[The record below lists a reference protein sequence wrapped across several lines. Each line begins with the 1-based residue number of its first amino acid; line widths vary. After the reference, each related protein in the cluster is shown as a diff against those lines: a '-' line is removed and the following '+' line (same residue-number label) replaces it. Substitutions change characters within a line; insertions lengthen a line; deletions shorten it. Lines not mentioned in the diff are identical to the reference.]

1 MAANDPS
8 RPLRASHLRHMSTGS
23 STAFHG
29 ADGAAHA
36 DELMPRAD
44 VIPTAP
50 NTNSETP
57 VRLLC
62 NLTIHDENVSKEDVL
77 INLALFHGSDVK
89 AGTLMQLTALKGSI
103 ETIDHGLKPQSAL
116 QKPTTAAHVQP
127 ENVDVNRHHVFSV
140 KAIGEDMLLKQPN
153 VQISIS
159 RRVEHA
165 SGFEK
170 GSQVLVSTADE
181 TSCYASHVEIVFR
194 DQYLARADMWR
205 LVSAELANR
214 CIFRGQRIV
223 FMDSIKASIR
233 TIFVNGR
240 KVPSAFFHASTKPIF
255 RSESARYV
263 LFIQMSKEM
272 WDFDADGTGEIM
284 FDKVING
291 FLPELF
297 KRWQQLKVKHLVSIV
312 LFTRMVY
319 EDRPTTSSTRGNISQ
334 ERPSKR
340 DRADDNNTRDFYRVV
355 ASDMASGEWADIL
368 NQLKREFRVFL
379 RDISIRKPDVGDHL
393 PLGTDIS
400 SALANLPS
408 HVIAGRPSAA
418 THGNVL
424 EAINLASS
432 QFSSDYI
439 DRDLVRTGVSI
450 VVVTP
455 SAGLFE
461 VDYDLLVAT
470 TDNLTDN
477 GVGIDLVCLS
487 KMPLHSVPLFKYR
500 QPRSE
505 VGDLINGRTSHVTE
519 DQDTPT
525 GSFSGGG
532 YQKTTPMSSV
542 THERPRHVKEALA
555 GLTGRQWSYGI
566 PHWVD
571 ISFWTASLDEDRKAT
586 VAPFK
591 AKPKSSFDA
600 PRHKTFVPRVKMY
613 ELQMMGVMENAISD
627 ILVPSLSQTVWPSV
641 SQSRSLSSASMFG
654 SPRPASVRPTSEI
667 FGSQSD
673 GSGDRTPK
681 LSTSIVSGRSG
692 NRKSIGPLFQWMDEY
707 DDLLFRHPLVA
718 KKRARKAVPTR
729 NISTGNGRYSPSLL
743 GTSIG
748 TRQGSITKS
757 KHSSDE
763 ESFRSK
769 ATLERHALRERSSQK
784 KNVAN
789 AESSKQK
796 ARTTPNTTPR
806 QISFGPQGFGFARAK
821 AIATTTTEQSADY
834 KALATTTTE
843 ESADYKAPKSSTSQG
858 FKSAF
863 SIKHTTPSTKLTKKA
878 HISTTSAGG
887 SNPHEAILKDQDL
900 RQSSDSELQQ
910 TSRPIPIRKTTAIR
924 VSGGGRS
931 KSTGAR
937 QLLDHEAAAQ
947 PIDRL
952 QALQDLREEDYTAS
966 ASDSERID
974 DLPTLPAILSP
985 STTLAPWLTMLNPSN
1000 PSKTKRAVA
1009 SRLGRWQHI
1018 FPRPLPT
1025 SQIKWKSLCSPAAV
1039 PLTTEEFPSAEQLSE
1054 EYQERVYEVELPEKV
1069 DLSETPRSLIGEMLG
1084 LRISRGFQI
1093 VVGPRVTDSTK
1104 APALQ
1109 SLNIFDGQV
1118 LAEIGAVIFLSR
1130 GSIIQKLTR
1139 SDENKVKVTQLVRH
1153 GTITAKPN
1161 EAESIM
1167 YRPAICSTLADSYDI
1182 QEIPIVPPR
1191 GIFDWKMIDS
1201 FILGHERPQARDF
1214 VENLRPWRARFV
1226 LIPVDPPSNSR
1237 RPLRPMNEDNE
1248 EEIRLEGIRKL
1259 SQVWQK
1265 FRYIPPEE
1273 RHFQMQLRNRKDT
1286 NPLDILYQTRNSSAI
1301 VAAELENVAEG
1312 DAAGRPVQLLP
1323 ESDLYQRSNLNI
1335 ASLAETIQTEKG
1347 VRMLDRR
1354 WHLRLHYNCF
1364 IGFELTTWLLQNFKD
1379 VDTRDEA
1386 VELGN
1391 ELMKSGMFQH
1401 VEQRH
1406 NFRDGNYFYQIADQY
1421 RTPRPESRGWFG
1433 RGKASVPSTPMSE
1446 DAPKE
1451 FPTTSRSRASSTSI
1465 SKSDADPGTP
1475 IGKKKNLRVALS
1487 KSLLYDVDHRKRSYR
1502 PELINLHYDRLHNP
1516 DNCYHIR
1523 VEWMNT
1529 TPKLIQ
1535 DAVIS
1540 WATSVD
1546 RFGLRLVEVPLGEAC
1561 SISSMHPFRAPY
1573 LVKLAQQ
1580 PPSKQPQSFFVDTTT
1595 FSSQPRPEKHFYQI
1609 AVMKRF
1615 SFVLDFEAA
1624 SDFPAD
1630 VDVTYSWG
1638 KPDYR
1643 YPQYIHRSGTVIAQI
1658 TDDGDFL
1665 LLANRL
1671 YNNRNAS
1678 NSSYHDAANLEKLG
1692 DPRQDRGMSFF
1703 RASPHRGNHR
1713 PSPRSSPYNSPSLRA
1728 TLDIPSAGI
1737 AANNDSTPTVAPT
1750 NPTGF
1755 TRSGAATAFT
1765 TAEAIKKDF
1774 ESFCMDVDVLETFY
1788 TEILRK
1794 ASASVPSTPSMGAK
1808 TPSKGPETPFNESS
1822 IPTLALPG
1830 SLMSKDKKVEKG
1842 EKRPEMRT
1850 RIIGEESNGGGG
1862 TASGTPG

>member
-1 MAANDPS
+1 MANPDPS
-8 RPLRASHLRHMSTGS
+8 RPLRASHLRRMSTGS
-23 STAFHG
+23 STTFHG
-29 ADGAAHA
+29 AVNAVDTVPGVH
-36 DELMPRAD
+36 
-44 VIPTAP
+44 VVSTASKAKP
-50 NTNSETP
+50 GVS
-57 VRLLC
+57 VRLSCSLS
-62 NLTIHDENVSKEDVL
+62 IHDESFSKEDVVV
-77 INLALFHGSDVK
+77 NLALFHGSDVRP
-89 AGTLMQLTALKGSI
+89 GTLMQLTALKGSI
-103 ETIDHGLKPQSAL
+103 ETIVHGAKSQNAM
-116 QKPTTAAHVQP
+116 QKSTTAEDVQP
-127 ENVDVNRHHVFSV
+127 ENVDINRHHVFSA
-140 KAIGEDMLLKQPN
+140 KAMSEEMLLKQPN

-214 CIFRGQRIV
+214 CIFRGQRVV
-223 FMDSIKASIR
+223 FMESIKASIK
-233 TIFVNGR
+233 TIFVKGR
-240 KVPSAFFHASTKPIF
+240 KVPSAFFSASTKPIF

-291 FLPELF
+291 FLPDLF
-297 KRWQQLKVKHLVSIV
+297 KRWEQLKVKHLVSV
-312 LFTRMVY
+312 VMFTRMIY
-319 EDRPTTSSTRGNISQ
+319 EDRPATSSTNAKSSQ
-334 ERPSKR
+334 GRPSKR
-340 DRADDNNTRDFYRVV
+340 DIGDDNDAKDFFRVV

-393 PLGTDIS
+393 PLEVDIS
-400 SALANLPS
+400 SALANLPN

-439 DRDLVRTGVSI
+439 DRDLVRTGVS
-450 VVVTP
+450 VVVLTP

-461 VDYDLLVAT
+461 VDYNLLVAT
-470 TDNLTDN
+470 TENLIDN

-500 QPRSE
+500 PPRSE
-505 VGDLINGRTSHVTE
+505 WGDLAAEGTPQVTK

-525 GSFSGGG
+525 GTLSGGPG
-532 YQKTTPMSSV
+532 QMITPTPSV
-542 THERPRHVKEALA
+542 THERPYQRKEVSAHLS
-555 GLTGRQWSYGI
+555 GRQWSYGI

-571 ISFWTASLDEDRKAT
+571 ISFWTASLDKDRGAIT
-586 VAPFK
+586 APTRTK
-591 AKPKSSFDA
+591 NKSSFDA

-613 ELQMMGVMENAISD
+613 ELQMMGVIKNAISD
-627 ILVPSLSQTVWPSV
+627 ISIPSLSQNFSSSV
-641 SQSRSLSSASMFG
+641 SQYRSLSSASIFG

-667 FGSQSD
+667 FGSQSH
-673 GSGDRTPK
+673 GSGGRTPE
-681 LSTSIVSGRSG
+681 LSTTIVFGRSA
-692 NRKSIGPLFQWMDEY
+692 NQTSIGPLLQWMDEY

-718 KKRARKAVPTR
+718 KKRARKARSTR
-729 NISTGNGRYSPSLL
+729 NISTSLRYSPSLL
-743 GTSIG
+743 GTSAG
-748 TRQGSITKS
+748 TRQGSMSRS

-763 ESFRSK
+763 DRFLSN
-769 ATLERHALRERSSQK
+769 ANLERRVSRKKAREK
-784 KNVAN
+784 GNVAN
-789 AESSKQK
+789 AENSKQK
-796 ARTTPNTTPR
+796 ARPTPNATPR
-806 QISFGPQGFGFARAK
+806 QISFGPRGFDFARAT
-821 AIATTTTEQSADY
+821 AIATTSSEQSAGY
-834 KALATTTTE
+834 KV
-843 ESADYKAPKSSTSQG
+843 PKSLISQG
-858 FKSAF
+858 FKSPF
-863 SIKHTTPSTKLTKKA
+863 PINNTTSSIKLPTKA
-878 HISTTSAGG
+878 HISTTSGRKF
-887 SNPHEAILKDQDL
+887 NLQETNRDQDL
-900 RQSSDSELQQ
+900 PQSLDSEPQQ
-910 TSRPIPIRKTTAIR
+910 TSRPIPIRNSTTIR
-924 VSGGGRS
+924 VSSEGGS
-931 KSTGAR
+931 KSTGVR
-937 QLLDHEAAAQ
+937 DFHEHEAAAQ
-947 PIDRL
+947 TTNRL
-952 QALQDLREEDYTAS
+952 KALQDLWEEDYTCT
-966 ASDSERID
+966 SDHERIND
-974 DLPTLPAILSP
+974 VHMQPAILSP

-1000 PSKTKRAVA
+1000 PSKTKTVVA

-1039 PLTTEEFPSAEQLSE
+1039 PLTTEEFPSAEHLEE
-1054 EYQERVYEVELPEKV
+1054 EYQKTVYEVELPENA
-1069 DLSETPRSLIGEMLG
+1069 DRLETPRSLITEMLG
-1084 LRISRGFQI
+1084 FRISRGFQ
-1093 VVGPRVTDSTK
+1093 VVMGPRVAESTK
-1104 APALQ
+1104 VPALQ
-1109 SLNIFDGQV
+1109 SLNIFNGQV
-1118 LAEIGAVIFLSR
+1118 LTEIGAVIFLSR
-1130 GSIIQKLTR
+1130 GSTIQKLTR
-1139 SDENKVKVTQLVRH
+1139 SDENKVEITQFNRH
-1153 GTITAKPN
+1153 GAVAVKDA
-1161 EAESIM
+1161 EAESM
-1167 YRPAICSTLADSYDI
+1167 LYRPAICSMLAHNYDVQGI
-1182 QEIPIVPPR
+1182 SIVPQR
-1191 GIFDWKMIDS
+1191 GNFDWKMIDD
-1201 FILGHERPQARDF
+1201 FILGHERPQAKDF
-1214 VENLRPWRARFV
+1214 VEALQPWRARFV
-1226 LIPVDPPSNSR
+1226 LIPVDPPSNTR

-1273 RHFQMQLRNRKDT
+1273 RRFQMHLQNRKDT

-1312 DAAGRPVQLLP
+1312 DATGRPVQLLP

-1364 IGFELTTWLLQNFKD
+1364 IGFELTTWLLQNFRD

-1421 RTPRPESRGWFG
+1421 RAPRPESRSWFG

-1451 FPTTSRSRASSTSI
+1451 LPTTSRSRASSASNSNPDEDSATPTSKR
-1465 SKSDADPGTP
+1465 KSPG
-1475 IGKKKNLRVALS
+1475 VALS

-1546 RFGLRLVEVPLGEAC
+1546 RFGLRLVEVPLAEAC
-1561 SISSMHPFRAPY
+1561 SIRSMHPFRAPY
-1573 LVKLAQQ
+1573 LVKLAQN
-1580 PPSKQPQSFFVDTTT
+1580 PPSKQPQSFFADTTT
-1595 FSSQPRPEKHFYQI
+1595 FSPQPRPERHLYQI
-1609 AVMKRF
+1609 AIMKRF

-1630 VDVTYSWG
+1630 VNVTYSWG

-1678 NSSYHDAANLEKLG
+1678 NSSYQDTAKSENPGDAG
-1692 DPRQDRGMSFF
+1692 QDRTMGFF
-1703 RASPHRGNHR
+1703 RSSPHRGNHP
-1713 PSPRSSPYNSPSLRA
+1713 PSQHSSPYSSPSVRA
-1728 TLDIPSAGI
+1728 NLDMPSA
-1737 AANNDSTPTVAPT
+1737 AAAADKAPTPIVAPT
-1750 NPTGF
+1750 NSTGF

-1765 TAEAIKKDF
+1765 TPEAIKKEF
-1774 ESFCMDVDVLETFY
+1774 ETFCTNVDALETFY
-1788 TEILRK
+1788 ADILRK
-1794 ASASVPSTPSMGAK
+1794 TSTSVPSTPFMGAK
-1808 TPSKGPETPFNESS
+1808 TPSKRPASPFNENS

-1830 SLMSKDKKVEKG
+1830 SLISKDKNAERG
-1842 EKRPEMRT
+1842 EKKPQMKT
-1850 RIIGEESNGGGG
+1850 RLIGEEGTQVGG
-1862 TASGTPG
+1862 TASGAPG

>member
-1 MAANDPS
+1 
-8 RPLRASHLRHMSTGS
+8 MSTGS
-23 STAFHG
+23 STAFQG
-29 ADGAAHA
+29 AVQADDIVPGAYASA
-36 DELMPRAD
+36 
-44 VIPTAP
+44 T
-50 NTNSETP
+50 SK
-57 VRLLC
+57 VRPGVAAGLLC
-62 NLTIHDENVSKEDVL
+62 SLSVHDEIFSREDVV
-77 INLALFHGSDVK
+77 INLALFHRSEME
-89 AGTLMQLTALKGSI
+89 AGTLMQLTALKSGI
-103 ETIDHGLKPQSAL
+103 ETIVHGAQLQSTM
-116 QKPTTAAHVQP
+116 QKPTAAADVQS
-127 ENVDVNRHHVFSV
+127 EMLDMSRHHVFSA
-140 KAIGEDMLLKQPN
+140 KAMSEDMLWRQPN
-153 VQISIS
+153 LQVSVS

-181 TSCYASHVEIVFR
+181 SSCYASHVEIVFR
-194 DQYLARADMWR
+194 DQYLARADTWR

-214 CIFRGQRIV
+214 CIFRGQRVV
-223 FMDSIKASIR
+223 FIDSIKASIK
-233 TIFVNGR
+233 TIFVKGR

-272 WDFDADGTGEIM
+272 WDFEVDGTGEIM
-284 FDKVING
+284 FDRVING

-297 KRWQQLKVKHLVSIV
+297 KRWQQLKVKHLLSIV
-312 LFTRMVY
+312 LFTRMIY
-319 EDRPTTSSTRGNISQ
+319 EDRPAPSSINASFNQ
-334 ERPSKR
+334 ERPH
-340 DRADDNNTRDFYRVV
+340 TRGSGNGNDAKDFYRVV
-355 ASDMASGEWADIL
+355 ASDMPSDEWADIL
-368 NQLKREFRVFL
+368 CLLKKEFKVFL

-393 PLGTDIS
+393 PLGADIS

-418 THGNVL
+418 THGNIL

-470 TDNLTDN
+470 TDNLIDN

-500 QPRSE
+500 QPRYGKLS
-505 VGDLINGRTSHVTE
+505 DLTAGRTAHVTE

-525 GSFSGGG
+525 GRLSGSAGR
-532 YQKTTPMSSV
+532 KTILISSV
-542 THERPRHVKEALA
+542 AHDRPHQIGDALA
-555 GLTGRQWSYGI
+555 GPSGHQWCYGI

-571 ISFWTASLDEDRKAT
+571 ISFWTVPLDGDRTAVT
-586 VAPFK
+586 VPMK
-591 AKPKSSFDA
+591 AKNKSSFDA

-613 ELQMMGVMENAISD
+613 QLQMMGIMENAISD
-627 ILVPSLSQTVWPSV
+627 ISIPYLSQTFSTSV
-641 SQSRSLSSASMFG
+641 NQSRIISSASTFG
-654 SPRPASVRPTSEI
+654 SPRLASVRRTPEV

-673 GSGDRTPK
+673 GSGGLTPK
-681 LSTSIVSGRSG
+681 LSTSVVSSRSG
-692 NRKSIGPLFQWMDEY
+692 DPKSNGPLFQWMDEY

-718 KKRARKAVPTR
+718 KKRARMAMPARNMSTDDRDSQSTLSNSAGIDPQATKAGKHDFDDEKVP
-729 NISTGNGRYSPSLL
+729 
-743 GTSIG
+743 
-748 TRQGSITKS
+748 
-757 KHSSDE
+757 
-763 ESFRSK
+763 SK
-769 ATLERHALRERSSQK
+769 AMLERRALRK
-784 KNVAN
+784 KASVKGKAPN

-796 ARTTPNTTPR
+796 ARPTPNATPR
-806 QISFGPQGFGFARAK
+806 QISFGPTGFDFARAK
-821 AIATTTTEQSADY
+821 AVATTSTGY
-834 KALATTTTE
+834 
-843 ESADYKAPKSSTSQG
+843 PKSYLSEGLKSTL
-858 FKSAF
+858 SA
-863 SIKHTTPSTKLTKKA
+863 TQTVPSSKVPIKA
-878 HISTTSAGG
+878 HIKTTSG
-887 SNPHEAILKDQDL
+887 SSSSPQEAIPKDQDSL
-900 RQSSDSELQQ
+900 QSCDSESQK
-910 TSRPIPIRKTTAIR
+910 TSRPIPIRSPTVIR
-924 VSGGGRS
+924 VSGEGGPR
-931 KSTGAR
+931 STGAR
-937 QLLDHEAAAQ
+937 KLQEQKAVAQ
-947 PIDRL
+947 STDRL
-952 QALQDLREEDYTAS
+952 EALQDLRDDYHTNF
-966 ASDSERID
+966 ASDDER
-974 DLPTLPAILSP
+974 TEGFRVLPAILSP

-1000 PSKTKRAVA
+1000 PSKTKTAVA

-1018 FPRPLPT
+1018 FPRPLPI

-1039 PLTTEEFPSAEQLSE
+1039 PLTTEEFPSAEQLND
-1054 EYQERVYEVELPEKV
+1054 EYQENVYKVEIP
-1069 DLSETPRSLIGEMLG
+1069 DNADISETPRSLITEMLG
-1084 LRISRGFQI
+1084 FRISRGFQI
-1093 VVGPRVTDSTK
+1093 IVGPRVAESTK
-1104 APALQ
+1104 VPVLQ
-1109 SLNIFDGQV
+1109 SPNLFDGQV
-1118 LAEIGAVIFLSR
+1118 LAEIGAVVFMSR
-1130 GSIIQKLTR
+1130 GNNIQKLKR
-1139 SDENKVKVTQLVRH
+1139 SDENKVEVTQLIRH
-1153 GTITAKPN
+1153 GAVAAN
-1161 EAESIM
+1161 AAVESM
-1167 YRPAICSTLADSYDI
+1167 LYKPAICSMLAEEY
-1182 QEIPIVPPR
+1182 EIHEVSHVPQR
-1191 GIFDWKMIDS
+1191 GNFDWKMIDS
-1201 FILGHERPQARDF
+1201 FILGHARPQAKDF
-1214 VENLRPWRARFV
+1214 VETLRPWRARFV
-1226 LIPVDPPSNSR
+1226 LIPVDPPSNTR
-1237 RPLRPMNEDNE
+1237 RPLRHINEDNE

-1265 FRYIPPEE
+1265 FRYVRSEE
-1273 RHFQMQLRNRKDT
+1273 RPFHKHSRNRKDT

-1301 VAAELENVAEG
+1301 VAAELESIAEG
-1312 DAAGRPVQLLP
+1312 DATGRPVQLLP

-1335 ASLAETIQTEKG
+1335 SSLAETIQSEKG

-1364 IGFELTTWLLQNFKD
+1364 IGFELTTWLLQNFRD

-1386 VELGN
+1386 IELGN

-1446 DAPKE
+1446 DAPRE
-1451 FPTTSRSRASSTSI
+1451 LPTTGRSRASSTSV
-1465 SKSDADPGTP
+1465 SNSDADSSTP
-1475 IGKKKNLRVALS
+1475 TRKKKNLGVALS

-1535 DAVIS
+1535 DAVNS

-1573 LVKLAQQ
+1573 LVKLAQK
-1580 PPSKQPQSFFVDTTT
+1580 PPSKQPQSSFVDTTT
-1595 FSSQPRPEKHFYQI
+1595 FSSQARPEKHFYQI
-1609 AVMKRF
+1609 AIMKRF

-1624 SDFPAD
+1624 SDFPPD

-1643 YPQYIHRSGTVIAQI
+1643 YPQYIHRSGTTIAQI
-1658 TDDGDFL
+1658 TDEGDFL

-1678 NSSYHDAANLEKLG
+1678 KSSYQVAARSENSGDLG
-1692 DPRQDRGMSFF
+1692 QDRGTGFS
-1703 RASPHRGNHR
+1703 RSSPHRGRHR
-1713 PSPRSSPYNSPSLRA
+1713 PSPPSSPYNSPSVRA
-1728 TLDIPSAGI
+1728 SLDMPFATAAASKAPIPNASPPK
-1737 AANNDSTPTVAPT
+1737 S
-1750 NPTGF
+1750 TGF

-1765 TAEAIKKDF
+1765 SSEAIKEEF
-1774 ESFCMDVDVLETFY
+1774 ETFCMDVDSLETFY

-1794 ASASVPSTPSMGAK
+1794 ASTSVPGTPFVGAK
-1808 TPSKGPETPFNESS
+1808 TPSKGLEMPFNESS

-1830 SLMSKDKKVEKG
+1830 SLMSKDKKTEKG
-1842 EKRPEMRT
+1842 EKKPEMKT
-1850 RIIGEESNGGGG
+1850 RIVEEESRETGA
-1862 TASGTPG
+1862 TASDAPG

>member
-1 MAANDPS
+1 MANQDLS

-23 STAFHG
+23 STTFHG
-29 ADGAAHA
+29 AGHA
-36 DELMPRAD
+36 DD
-44 VIPTAP
+44 TAP
-50 NTNSETP
+50 GAHIGSTAPKAESGVS

-62 NLTIHDENVSKEDVL
+62 SLSVHDENLSTEDVV
-77 INLALFHGSDVK
+77 INSALFHGNEVK
-89 AGTLMQLTALKGSI
+89 AGTLMQLTALKGNV
-103 ETIDHGLKPQSAL
+103 ETIIHGGKPQNTM
-116 QKPTTAAHVQP
+116 QKPTAAADVQP
-127 ENVDVNRHHVFSV
+127 ENVDLGRHHIFSV
-140 KAIGEDMLLKQPN
+140 KPISEEMLLKQPN

-159 RRVEHA
+159 RRIGHA

-181 TSCYASHVEIVFR
+181 ASCYASHVEIVFR
-194 DQYLARADMWR
+194 DQYLARGDMWR

-223 FMDSIKASIR
+223 FMESIKASIK
-233 TIFVNGR
+233 TIFVKGR

-263 LFIQMSKEM
+263 LFVQMSKEM

-297 KRWQQLKVKHLVSIV
+297 GRWQQLKVKHLVSIV
-312 LFTRMVY
+312 LFTRMIY
-319 EDRPTTSSTRGNISQ
+319 EDRPAINSTNADLSQ
-334 ERPSKR
+334 ERLHKR
-340 DRADDNNTRDFYRVV
+340 DNGDNSDAKDFYRVV

-368 NQLKREFRVFL
+368 NQLKREYKVFL
-379 RDISIRKPDVGDHL
+379 RDISIRKPDAGDHL
-393 PLGTDIS
+393 PLGADIS

-450 VVVTP
+450 VVLTP

-461 VDYDLLVAT
+461 VDYGLLVAT
-470 TDNLTDN
+470 SESLIDN
-477 GVGIDLVCLS
+477 GIGIDLVCLS

-500 QPRSE
+500 PPRSE
-505 VGDLINGRTSHVTE
+505 LSDLTAGRTPHVTE

-525 GSFSGGG
+525 GSFSGGAG
-532 YQKTTPMSSV
+532 QVTTLTSSV
-542 THERPRHVKEALA
+542 THERPHQIKETL
-555 GLTGRQWSYGI
+555 GGSSGHPWSYGI

-571 ISFWTASLDEDRKAT
+571 ISFWTAPLDEDLRAIA
-586 VAPFK
+586 APIK
-591 AKPKSSFDA
+591 AKNKSSFDA

-627 ILVPSLSQTVWPSV
+627 ISIPTLSQSFSSSV
-641 SQSRSLSSASMFG
+641 SQSRILSSTSVFG
-654 SPRPASVRPTSEI
+654 SPRPASVHPTSEV

-673 GSGDRTPK
+673 RSGGRTPK
-681 LSTSIVSGRSG
+681 LSSSIVSGRSG
-692 NRKSIGPLFQWMDEY
+692 NQKSISPMFQWMNEY

-718 KKRARKAVPTR
+718 RKRARKAISTR
-729 NISTGNGRYSPSLL
+729 NISMSHHYSPSLL
-743 GTSIG
+743 GTSAG
-748 TRQGSITKS
+748 TRQGSIGRP

-763 ESFRSK
+763 ESLPSG
-769 ATLERHALRERSSQK
+769 ATLERRALRK
-784 KNVAN
+784 KAGGKGNDAN
-789 AESSKQK
+789 SGSSKQK
-796 ARTTPNTTPR
+796 ARPTLNTKPR
-806 QISFGPQGFGFARAK
+806 QINFGPQGFDFARAK
-821 AIATTTTEQSADY
+821 AIATTSTEQSAGY
-834 KALATTTTE
+834 NVPTSLI
-843 ESADYKAPKSSTSQG
+843 SQG
-858 FKSAF
+858 FKSPF
-863 SIKHTTPSTKLTKKA
+863 PIKHNPPSMKLPRKA
-878 HISTTSAGG
+878 HISTTSGSS
-887 SNPHEAILKDQDL
+887 SNPPEATPKDQDL
-900 RQSSDSELQQ
+900 PQSSDSEPQQ
-910 TSRPIPIRKTTAIR
+910 TSRPIPIRKPTAIR
-924 VSGGGRS
+924 VSNEGGY

-937 QLLDHEAAAQ
+937 NIHEHKAAGQ
-947 PIDRL
+947 PTDRL
-952 QALQDLREEDYTAS
+952 KALQDLREEDSTRS
-966 ASDSERID
+966 TSDYERID
-974 DLPTLPAILSP
+974 DSPTLPAILSP
-985 STTLAPWLTMLNPSN
+985 GTTLAPWLTMLNPSN
-1000 PSKTKRAVA
+1000 PSKTKTAVA

-1039 PLTTEEFPSAEQLSE
+1039 PLTTEEFPSAEQLTG
-1054 EYQERVYEVELPEKV
+1054 EYQKSDYKVEIPENA
-1069 DLSETPRSLIGEMLG
+1069 DLSEMPRSLITEMLG
-1084 LRISRGFQI
+1084 FRISRGFQI
-1093 VVGPRVTDSTK
+1093 VVGPRVAESTEV
-1104 APALQ
+1104 PASQ

-1130 GSIIQKLTR
+1130 GSSIQKLKR
-1139 SDENKVKVTQLVRH
+1139 SGENEVEVTQLIRH
-1153 GTITAKPN
+1153 GAVASKN
-1161 EAESIM
+1161 AEAESM
-1167 YRPAICSTLADSYDI
+1167 LYRPAICSMLAKTYDVQDI
-1182 QEIPIVPPR
+1182 SMGPQR
-1191 GIFDWKMIDS
+1191 GNFDWKMIDN
-1201 FILGHERPQARDF
+1201 FIFGHERPQAKDF
-1214 VENLRPWRARFV
+1214 VEILRPWRARFV
-1226 LIPVDPPSNSR
+1226 LIPVDPPSNTR
-1237 RPLRPMNEDNE
+1237 RPLRIMNEDNE

-1273 RHFQMQLRNRKDT
+1273 RRFHMHLRNRKDT

-1312 DAAGRPVQLLP
+1312 DATGRPVQLLP

-1364 IGFELTTWLLQNFKD
+1364 IGFELTTWLLQNFRD

-1421 RTPRPESRGWFG
+1421 RAPRPESRGWFG
-1433 RGKASVPSTPMSE
+1433 RGKVSVPSTPMSE

-1451 FPTTSRSRASSTSI
+1451 LPTTSRSRASSTSI
-1465 SKSDADPGTP
+1465 SNSDADPVAPT
-1475 IGKKKNLRVALS
+1475 GKKKHLGVALS

-1580 PPSKQPQSFFVDTTT
+1580 PPSRQPQSFFADTTT
-1595 FSSQPRPEKHFYQI
+1595 FFPQPRPEKHLYQI
-1609 AVMKRF
+1609 AILKRF

-1630 VDVTYSWG
+1630 VNVTYSWG

-1643 YPQYIHRSGTVIAQI
+1643 YPQYIHRSGTIIAQI

-1678 NSSYHDAANLEKLG
+1678 DSSYQDAAKSEIPG
-1692 DPRQDRGMSFF
+1692 DAGQDRSMGIF
-1703 RASPHRGNHR
+1703 RSSPHRNKHP
-1713 PSPRSSPYNSPSLRA
+1713 PSPHSSPYNSPSVHPTLNIPPA
-1728 TLDIPSAGI
+1728 TVGASKAPKTI
-1737 AANNDSTPTVAPT
+1737 AAATSS
-1750 NPTGF
+1750 TGF

-1765 TAEAIKKDF
+1765 TPEAIQKDF
-1774 ESFCMDVDVLETFY
+1774 ETFCTDVEALETFY
-1788 TEILRK
+1788 TEVLRK
-1794 ASASVPSTPSMGAK
+1794 VSTSVPSTPFMGAK
-1808 TPSKGPETPFNESS
+1808 TPWKGPETPFNESS

-1830 SLMSKDKKVEKG
+1830 SLMSKDKKVERG
-1842 EKRPEMRT
+1842 EKKPQMKT
-1850 RIIGEESNGGGG
+1850 KIIEEEGNQDGG
-1862 TASGTPG
+1862 TASGASG

>member
-1 MAANDPS
+1 MLSTAPE
-8 RPLRASHLRHMSTGS
+8 TGS
-23 STAFHG
+23 GVS
-29 ADGAAHA
+29 
-36 DELMPRAD
+36 
-44 VIPTAP
+44 
-50 NTNSETP
+50 

-62 NLTIHDENVSKEDVL
+62 SLSIHEENFSKEDVVM
-77 INLALFHGSDVK
+77 NLALFHGTAVK
-89 AGTLMQLTALKGSI
+89 AGTLMQLTALKGSV
-103 ETIDHGLKPQSAL
+103 ETNLHGMNSPNAI
-116 QKPTTAAHVQP
+116 QKPAAAADVEP
-127 ENVDVNRHHVFSV
+127 ENVDMNRHHVFSA
-140 KAIGEDMLLKQPN
+140 KAICEEMFLKQPN
-153 VQISIS
+153 VQVSIS

-223 FMDSIKASIR
+223 FMESIKASIK
-233 TIFVNGR
+233 TIFVKGR

-263 LFIQMSKEM
+263 LFIQMCKEM

-312 LFTRMVY
+312 LFTRMIY
-319 EDRPTTSSTRGNISQ
+319 EDRPATRISNAKSS
-334 ERPSKR
+334 EDRPPKR
-340 DRADDNNTRDFYRVV
+340 DTGNDSDAKDFYRVV
-355 ASDMASGEWADIL
+355 VSDMASGEWADIL
-368 NQLKREFRVFL
+368 NQLKREFKVFL
-379 RDISIRKPDVGDHL
+379 RDISIRVPDVGDHL
-393 PLGTDIS
+393 PLEADIS
-400 SALANLPS
+400 SAFANLPS

-450 VVVTP
+450 VMLTP

-461 VDYDLLVAT
+461 VDYSLLVAT
-470 TDNLTDN
+470 TDNLIDN

-505 VGDLINGRTSHVTE
+505 LRDLYARRTPYVTE

-525 GSFSGGG
+525 GSFSRGAG
-532 YQKTTPMSSV
+532 QRATPTSSV
-542 THERPRHVKEALA
+542 NHEQPYQIEKILG
-555 GLTGRQWSYGI
+555 GLSGHQWSYGI

-571 ISFWTASLDEDRKAT
+571 ISFWTASFNENRRT
-586 VAPFK
+586 IIAPIT
-591 AKPKSSFDA
+591 AKSKSSFDA
-600 PRHKTFVPRVKMY
+600 PKHKTFVPRVKMY

-627 ILVPSLSQTVWPSV
+627 ISIPTLSQSFPSSV
-641 SQSRSLSSASMFG
+641 GQLRSLSSASMLG
-654 SPRPASVRPTSEI
+654 SPRAASVRPTSEV
-667 FGSQSD
+667 FDSQSD
-673 GSGDRTPK
+673 GSGGRTPK
-681 LSTSIVSGRSG
+681 LSTSFVSGRSG
-692 NRKSIGPLFQWMDEY
+692 NQKTIGTLFQWMDEY

-718 KKRARKAVPTR
+718 KKRARKPISTR
-729 NISTGNGRYSPSLL
+729 NTSTSHRYSPSLL
-743 GTSIG
+743 GTSAG
-748 TRQGSITKS
+748 TRQGSISKS
-757 KHSSDE
+757 QHSTDE
-763 ESFRSK
+763 ENFLSK
-769 ATLERHALRERSSQK
+769 AMLGRRALRK
-784 KNVAN
+784 KGSGKGTVEH
-789 AESSKQK
+789 AEGGKQK
-796 ARTTPNTTPR
+796 ARTTSNTKPR
-806 QISFGPQGFGFARAK
+806 QISFGPQGFAFARAK
-821 AIATTTTEQSADY
+821 AIATTSTEQSAGY
-834 KALATTTTE
+834 N
-843 ESADYKAPKSSTSQG
+843 APTSLISQG
-858 FKSAF
+858 FKSPF
-863 SIKHTTPSTKLTKKA
+863 PIKHATSSTKLATKA
-878 HISTTSAGG
+878 HISTTLGSS
-887 SNPHEAILKDQDL
+887 SNPYEANQKNQDL
-900 RQSSDSELQQ
+900 PLSSDSEPQQ
-910 TSRPIPIRKTTAIR
+910 TSRPIPIRNPTAIR
-924 VSGGGRS
+924 VSGGGGS

-937 QLLDHEAAAQ
+937 RVHEREAAAQ
-947 PIDRL
+947 PNDRL
-952 QALQDLREEDYTAS
+952 EALQDLRGEDYTGS
-966 ASDSERID
+966 TSDHECID
-974 DLPTLPAILSP
+974 DPHALPAILSP
-985 STTLAPWLTMLNPSN
+985 STTLAPGLTMLNPSN
-1000 PSKTKRAVA
+1000 PSKRRTAVA
-1009 SRLGRWQHI
+1009 SRLGRWQHV

-1039 PLTTEEFPSAEQLSE
+1039 PLTTEEFPSTEQLAE
-1054 EYQERVYEVELPEKV
+1054 EYQKSEYKVELPESADV
-1069 DLSETPRSLIGEMLG
+1069 SETPRSWITEMLG
-1084 LRISRGFQI
+1084 FRISRGFQI
-1093 VVGPRVTDSTK
+1093 VVGPRIAETTK
-1104 APALQ
+1104 IPALQ
-1109 SLNIFDGQV
+1109 SLNIFDGQM

-1130 GSIIQKLTR
+1130 GSTIQKLTR
-1139 SDENKVKVTQLVRH
+1139 SDQNMIEVIQFIRH
-1153 GTITAKPN
+1153 GTVAAKNP

-1167 YRPAICSTLADSYDI
+1167 YKPAICSMLADSYDV
-1182 QEIPIVPPR
+1182 QEISLLPQR
-1191 GIFDWKMIDS
+1191 GNFDWKRIDY
-1201 FILGHERPQARDF
+1201 FILGHERPQAKDF
-1214 VENLRPWRARFV
+1214 VQTLRPWCARFV
-1226 LIPVDPPSNSR
+1226 LIPVDPPSNTR
-1237 RPLRPMNEDNE
+1237 RPLRPLNEDNE

-1273 RHFQMQLRNRKDT
+1273 RRFQMHLRNRKDT
-1286 NPLDILYQTRNSSAI
+1286 NPLDIMYQTRNSSAI

-1312 DAAGRPVQLLP
+1312 DATGRQVQLLP
-1323 ESDLYQRSNLNI
+1323 ESDLYQRSNLNMV
-1335 ASLAETIQTEKG
+1335 SLAETIQSEKG

-1354 WHLRLHYNCF
+1354 WHWRLHYNCF
-1364 IGFELTTWLLQNFKD
+1364 IGFELTTWLLQNFRD

-1406 NFRDGNYFYQIADQY
+1406 NFRDGNYFYQVADQY
-1421 RTPRPESRGWFG
+1421 RAHRPESRGWFG

-1446 DAPKE
+1446 DIPKE
-1451 FPTTSRSRASSTSI
+1451 LPTTSRSRASSTSI
-1465 SKSDADPGTP
+1465 SNSDPDTSTP
-1475 IGKKKNLRVALS
+1475 TGKKKHMGVALS

-1546 RFGLRLVEVPLGEAC
+1546 RFGLRLVEVPLAEAC

-1573 LVKLAQQ
+1573 LVKLAQK
-1580 PPSKQPQSFFVDTTT
+1580 PPSKQPQSFFSENTT
-1595 FSSQPRPEKHFYQI
+1595 FSPQPRPEKHLYQI
-1609 AVMKRF
+1609 AIMKRF
-1615 SFVLDFEAA
+1615 SFVLDFEPA

-1630 VDVTYSWG
+1630 VNVTYSWG

-1643 YPQYIHRSGTVIAQI
+1643 YPQYIHRSGMVIAQI

-1678 NSSYHDAANLEKLG
+1678 NLSYQDAAKSEN
-1692 DPRQDRGMSFF
+1692 PRDAGQDRSMGFF
-1703 RASPHRGNHR
+1703 RSSPHRGSHR
-1713 PSPRSSPYNSPSLRA
+1713 PSPHSSPYNSPSVRA
-1728 TLDIPSAGI
+1728 TLDIPSR
-1737 AANNDSTPTVAPT
+1737 AAAASKASTPTVVST
-1750 NPTGF
+1750 NSTGF
-1755 TRSGAATAFT
+1755 TRSGAATAFA

-1774 ESFCMDVDVLETFY
+1774 ETFCMDVDALEAFY
-1788 TEILRK
+1788 TDILRK
-1794 ASASVPSTPSMGAK
+1794 ASTSVPSTPSMGGK
-1808 TPSKGPETPFNESS
+1808 TPSKRPETPFNESS

-1830 SLMSKDKKVEKG
+1830 SLMSKDKKVEGG
-1842 EKRPEMRT
+1842 EKKPEMKT
-1850 RIIGEESNGGGG
+1850 RIVVEESTQVVGE
-1862 TASGTPG
+1862 ADRAAD

>member
-1 MAANDPS
+1 MANQDPS
-8 RPLRASHLRHMSTGS
+8 RPLRASHLRQVSTGTS
-23 STAFHG
+23 IPLHG
-29 ADGAAHA
+29 GVHA
-36 DELMPRAD
+36 DDA
-44 VIPTAP
+44 V
-50 NTNSETP
+50 SETP
-57 VRLLC
+57 IASTAYKAKSAVSVRRLC
-62 NLTIHDENVSKEDVL
+62 SLSIHDENFSKEDVV
-77 INLALFHGSDVK
+77 INLALFHDSIVK
-89 AGTLMQLTALKGSI
+89 AGALMQLTALKATP
-103 ETIDHGLKPQSAL
+103 ETVMHNVKSQNAMQEPMN
-116 QKPTTAAHVQP
+116 AADVHP
-127 ENVDVNRHHVFSV
+127 ENMDINRHHVFSA
-140 KAIGEDMLLKQPN
+140 KAMSEEMLSKQPN
-153 VQISIS
+153 VEVSIS

-170 GSQVLVSTADE
+170 GGHVLVSTADE

-205 LVSAELANR
+205 LVSDELANR

-223 FMDSIKASIR
+223 FRESIKASIK
-233 TIFVNGR
+233 TIFVKGR

-312 LFTRMVY
+312 LFTRMIY
-319 EDRPTTSSTRGNISQ
+319 EDRTATSSTDSNLGH
-334 ERPSKR
+334 ETLHKR
-340 DRADDNNTRDFYRVV
+340 DSGDENGAKDFYRVV
-355 ASDMASGEWADIL
+355 ASDMASEEWTDIL
-368 NQLKREFRVFL
+368 NQLKREFKVFV
-379 RDISIRKPDVGDHL
+379 RDISIRKPDAGDHL

-450 VVVTP
+450 VVLTP

-461 VDYDLLVAT
+461 VDYNLLVAT
-470 TDNLTDN
+470 TENLIDN

-500 QPRSE
+500 RRSDL
-505 VGDLINGRTSHVTE
+505 GDLIARQTSHVIE

-525 GSFSGGG
+525 GSLSGGAG
-532 YQKTTPMSSV
+532 QRKTPTSSL
-542 THERPRHVKEALA
+542 THERPNQIKEVLS
-555 GLTGRQWSYGI
+555 GHQWGYGI

-571 ISFWTASLDEDRKAT
+571 ISFWTASLDEDRRAT
-586 VAPFK
+586 AALIK
-591 AKPKSSFDA
+591 AKVKSSFDA
-600 PRHKTFVPRVKMY
+600 PQHKRFVPRVKMY

-627 ILVPSLSQTVWPSV
+627 ISISPLSQSLSSV
-641 SQSRSLSSASMFG
+641 SRSRSLSSASMCG
-654 SPRPASVRPTSEI
+654 SPKPASARPTSEA
-667 FGSQSD
+667 FDSQSD
-673 GSGDRTPK
+673 GPGGHTPK
-681 LSTSIVSGRSG
+681 FSTSIVSGRSG
-692 NRKSIGPLFQWMDEY
+692 NQKSIDHFFQWMDEY

-718 KKRARKAVPTR
+718 KKRARKITSTR
-729 NISTGNGRYSPSLL
+729 DISTSHRYSPSLL
-743 GTSIG
+743 GTSAG
-748 TRQGSITKS
+748 TRQGSVSRS

-763 ESFRSK
+763 ESFHSK
-769 ATLERHALRERSSQK
+769 AILGRRVLRKEASGKTRF
-784 KNVAN
+784 AD
-789 AESSKQK
+789 AESSKLQ
-796 ARTTPNTTPR
+796 AHPAPNATSR
-806 QISFGPQGFGFARAK
+806 QISFGPQGFEFARAK
-821 AIATTTTEQSADY
+821 AIATTSTEQSTGY
-834 KALATTTTE
+834 KV
-843 ESADYKAPKSSTSQG
+843 PKSLISQG
-858 FKSAF
+858 FKSPF
-863 SIKHTTPSTKLTKKA
+863 PIKHATSSTKLPTKA
-878 HISTTSAGG
+878 HISTTSGG
-887 SNPHEAILKDQDL
+887 SPNPHEANSKYQDL
-900 RQSSDSELQQ
+900 PQPSDSEQQQ
-910 TSRPIPIRKTTAIR
+910 TSRPIPIRNPTAIHL
-924 VSGGGRS
+924 SDEGGS
-931 KSTGAR
+931 KGISAR
-937 QLLDHEAAAQ
+937 KLYEHKADGQ
-947 PIDRL
+947 PTYRL
-952 QALQDLREEDYTAS
+952 GALQDLRERDYTS
-966 ASDSERID
+966 AESDHERMD
-974 DLPTLPAILSP
+974 DSQVLSATLSP
-985 STTLAPWLTMLNPSN
+985 SSTLAPWLTMLNPSN
-1000 PSKTKRAVA
+1000 PSKTKTVVA

-1018 FPRPLPT
+1018 FPRHLPA

-1039 PLTTEEFPSAEQLSE
+1039 PLTTEEFPSAEQLTE
-1054 EYQERVYEVELPEKV
+1054 EYQESVYEVELPENA
-1069 DLSETPRSLIGEMLG
+1069 DLSETPRSLVTEMLG
-1084 LRISRGFQI
+1084 FRISRGFQV
-1093 VVGPRVTDSTK
+1093 VVGPQVAEVTK
-1104 APALQ
+1104 VPASQ

-1118 LAEIGAVIFLSR
+1118 LADIGAVVFLSR
-1130 GSIIQKLTR
+1130 GSTIQKLTR
-1139 SDENKVKVTQLVRH
+1139 SDRNKIEVVQLIRH
-1153 GTITAKPN
+1153 GAAAKN
-1161 EAESIM
+1161 AEAESVL
-1167 YRPAICSTLADSYDI
+1167 YRPAIRSMLADKYDV
-1182 QEIPIVPPR
+1182 QEVSLVPQR
-1191 GIFDWKMIDS
+1191 GNFDWKTIDY
-1201 FILGHERPQARDF
+1201 FILGHEKPQAKDF

-1226 LIPVDPPSNSR
+1226 LIPVDPPSNTR

-1273 RHFQMQLRNRKDT
+1273 RRFQMPLRNRKDP
-1286 NPLDILYQTRNSSAI
+1286 NPLDILYQTRNPSAI

-1312 DAAGRPVQLLP
+1312 DVTGRPVQLLP

-1335 ASLAETIQTEKG
+1335 GSLAETIQTEKG

-1354 WHLRLHYNCF
+1354 WHWRLHYNCF
-1364 IGFELTTWLLQNFKD
+1364 IGFELTTWLLQNFRD

-1391 ELMKSGMFQH
+1391 ELMKNGMFQH

-1421 RTPRPESRGWFG
+1421 RAPRPESRGWFG

-1451 FPTTSRSRASSTSI
+1451 LPTTSRSRASSTST
-1465 SKSDADPGTP
+1465 STSDADPVIP
-1475 IGKKKNLRVALS
+1475 AEKKKHLGVALS

-1535 DAVIS
+1535 DTVIS
-1540 WATSVD
+1540 WATNVD

-1561 SISSMHPFRAPY
+1561 SISSMHPFRAPH
-1573 LVKLAQQ
+1573 LVKLAQK
-1580 PPSKQPQSFFVDTTT
+1580 PPSKQPQSFFADTTS
-1595 FSSQPRPEKHFYQI
+1595 FSPQPRPEKNLYQI
-1609 AVMKRF
+1609 AIMKRF

-1624 SDFPAD
+1624 SDFPTD

-1665 LLANRL
+1665 LLANKL
-1671 YNNRNAS
+1671 YNNRNAA
-1678 NSSYHDAANLEKLG
+1678 NSSYQAPAKSEKLG
-1692 DPRQDRGMSFF
+1692 DAGQNRNMGFF
-1703 RASPHRGNHR
+1703 RSSPHRGSHGL
-1713 PSPRSSPYNSPSLRA
+1713 SPHSSPYNSPSVRA
-1728 TLDIPSAGI
+1728 VLDTPSAAT
-1737 AANNDSTPTVAPT
+1737 AASKAPAPIT
-1750 NPTGF
+1750 ATAKSIGF
-1755 TRSGAATAFT
+1755 TRSGAAAAFT
-1765 TAEAIKKDF
+1765 TPEAIKKDF
-1774 ESFCMDVDVLETFY
+1774 ETFCMDVDALKTFY
-1788 TEILRK
+1788 AEVLRK
-1794 ASASVPSTPSMGAK
+1794 ASTSVPVTPFMGAK
-1808 TPSKGPETPFNESS
+1808 TPSKGPETPLNESS

-1830 SLMSKDKKVEKG
+1830 SLVSKDKNIGKG
-1842 EKRPEMRT
+1842 EKNR
-1850 RIIGEESNGGGG
+1850 N
-1862 TASGTPG
+1862 